1 MKIANGKKEI
11 VITILF
17 TMAFLLGGIMRVT
30 IGQLDFTVG
39 LTRIYF
45 CILTLAWIITIRYR
59 IIDKRV
65 RRLLITMAGFLIMSF
80 LLQIFRFNLFKE
92 SELVRR
98 YFWYAYYIPF
108 SMVPCLFVYVAL
120 FLNKQKDEKPHRAWL
135 LLLVPAVFF
144 IVFVMTNDLHQK
156 FFIFEDLW
164 SGQNNSYSHGI
175 WYYIFYGW
183 LVLEIFAA
191 LYITILK
198 CRIPSVRKKLWMPL
212 YFASYG
218 LLTICSLF
226 DFPKIGGVTIWLLME
241 YFTMMSIGIVESCI
255 LLGLIPANSSYQ
267 TIFRLSNKPIAV
279 HDSAGNIV
287 YYPDAAKEMFRRKE
301 TIQLHTKNIQGGSV
315 SWAVDLS
322 EILEL
327 NKEIEKVTE
336 SIESRNEYLRTE
348 NALKEEQSK
357 LAARNMLYN
366 RITNIISPQLE
377 GIQKLLQ
384 GTDEEID
391 RNLPKIVVL
400 NTYIKRRSN
409 LELLKADKSWFSL
422 GELAAAIR
430 ESCEYLKLCGVHA
443 LLNSAP
449 DCALFADL
457 QILAYETF
465 EALLEKCLDAL
476 KFILVNI
483 SMDDSRMIMR
493 IALNISE
500 PMAEDICK
508 SLMQDNENL
517 KIVSETEDDET
528 TVTICFREGGENA

>member
-1 MKIANGKKEI
+1 MRSSKKEI

-17 TMAFLLGGIMRVT
+17 TMAFLLGGILRGT

-39 LTRIYF
+39 VSRIYY
-45 CILTLAWIITIRYR
+45 CALVLAWIVTIRYR

-65 RRLLITMAGFLIMSF
+65 RRLLIVMATFLIMSF

-92 SELVRR
+92 SELVGR
-98 YFWYAYYIPF
+98 YIWYAYYIPF

-144 IVFVMTNDLHQK
+144 IVFVMTNDLHLQ

-164 SGQNNSYSHGI
+164 TGRNNTYDHGI

-241 YFTMMSIGIVESCI
+241 YFAMMSIGIVESCI

-267 TIFRLSNKPIAV
+267 TIFRLSDKPIV
-279 HDSAGNIV
+279 VRDSEGNTV
-287 YYPDAAKEMFRRKE
+287 YYSDVAKEMFQRKE
-301 TIQLHTKNIQGGSV
+301 TVQLHNKQIQGGSV

-322 EILEL
+322 KILEL

-348 NALKEEQSK
+348 NSVKEEQSK

-366 RITNIISPQLE
+366 NISNIISPQLE
-377 GIQKLLQ
+377 GIQELIQ
-384 GTDEEID
+384 GNEEDID
-391 RNLPKIVVL
+391 NNLAKIVVL

-409 LELLKADKSWFSL
+409 LELLKADRPVFL
-422 GELAAAIR
+422 AEELAAAIR
-430 ESCEYLKLCGVHA
+430 ESCEYLKLCGVNA
-443 LLNSAP
+443 MLNAAP
-449 DCALFADL
+449 DCELAADL
-457 QILAYETF
+457 QIRAYETF
-465 EALLEKCLDAL
+465 EIILEKCLDSL
-476 KFILVNI
+476 RFVLVNLSI
-483 SMDDSRMIMR
+483 RDSGLIMR

-500 PMAEDICK
+500 NMAKEVCRMLTERNEDLQI
-508 SLMQDNENL
+508 S
-517 KIVSETEDDET
+517 SETEDNET
-528 TVTICFREGGENA
+528 TITICIEGGGADV